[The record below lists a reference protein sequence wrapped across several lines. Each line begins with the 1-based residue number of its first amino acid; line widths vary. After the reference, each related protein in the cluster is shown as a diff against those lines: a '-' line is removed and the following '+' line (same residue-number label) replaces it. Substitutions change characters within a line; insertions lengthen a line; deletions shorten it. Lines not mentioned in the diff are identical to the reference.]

1 MVLIY
6 QIKGREM
13 SNNGG
18 IATAKISRKK
28 ALNRYYENPS
38 ICRNCGKII
47 VVRDGE
53 KVQYARRKSFCNQ
66 KCHYQFHIENKTGI
80 HSDSL
85 FNKAGVKR
93 SPLPEETKAKISKA
107 MKGRIGKPLSDE
119 HKIKFREGRMKA
131 GTSIQMKQK
140 LSIHACSNKHK
151 FNNFKHVPFIPYTR
165 LNGTVTTLRG
175 TYEIRFAKYLD
186 GIGLEWQYAK
196 PISFIDTDGVK
207 RHMLPD
213 FFIESTG
220 RYFDTKGY
228 LSKQCSDRMEFIRK
242 QKGIAI
248 QLIFLK
254 DIESL
259 ESGEKNLEDF

>member
-1 MVLIY
+1 M
-6 QIKGREM
+6 G
-13 SNNGG
+13 SAGG
-18 IATAKISRKK
+18 KATAKILRRK
-28 ALNRYYENPS
+28 ALLRYYENPS
-38 ICRNCGKII
+38 ICMWCGKII
-47 VVRDGE
+47 NVGE
-53 KVQYARRKSFCNQ
+53 LEKIQAAQRKSFCNQ
-66 KCHYQFHIENKTGI
+66 KCNALFHREAKIGIQPDGLINKVGRI
-80 HSDSL
+80 HAPTS
-85 FNKAGVKR
+85 N
-93 SPLPEETKAKISKA
+93 ETKAKISKA

-119 HKIKFREGRMKA
+119 HKRKLHEGRMKS
-131 GTSIQMKQK
+131 GTSIQTRQK
-140 LSIHACSNKHK
+140 LSIHACNNKHK

-165 LNGTVTTLRG
+165 LDGTAVTLRG

-186 GIGLEWQYAK
+186 GMGLEWQYAK
-196 PISFIDTDGVK
+196 PISFIDPNGVK